1 MNAIAKVVI
10 SAFCGMAWGQ
20 ESTSMLCVVAL
31 IPLLWNLAKTRTIA
45 GCYVLAYYL
54 AAARGIPHGAGVYF
68 AETAPTLAGWC
79 MWIAASI
86 VNAAPWFALWN
97 PKQRRRLWGLPLAL
111 ILTAIPPLG
120 IVGWTNPLM
129 AAGILFPG
137 TGYVGLILLIALL
150 IALTARWL
158 YVIAPILA
166 VAAIANLTPAS
177 AAPKI
182 EWHGIDTAFNGDNSF
197 ASLYQRLSALQRIAD
212 AALPNSV
219 TLLSESYLGDYD
231 PAKHTALRNI
241 SNQLKSKNST
251 IIAGAQRPSSVPGD
265 YQVENVLLALGVDA
279 GQAIVQ
285 RMPVP
290 FGMWKPW
297 DSNGYKANFTGAGIA
312 TIHGKTVAGL
322 ICYEELLVWP
332 VMLSMQ
338 HAPEILLGSAND
350 WWARDTSIP
359 LIQRQ
364 SLALWGRLFAIPTV
378 EATNV

>member
-1 MNAIAKVVI
+1 MNAIALTTASGLI
-10 SAFCGMAWGQ
+10 GMAWGQ
-20 ESTSMLCVVAL
+20 ENCIMIGAVAL
-31 IPLLWNLAKTRTIA
+31 IPLLWNVAKTRAIA
-45 GCYVLAYYL
+45 GLSLLAYYL
-54 AAARGIPHGAGVYF
+54 VAARGIPHGAGIYF
-68 AETAPTLAGWC
+68 AETAPVWAGWS
-79 MWIAASI
+79 MWIAAAL
-86 VNAAPWFALWN
+86 VNASPWVALWN
-97 PKQRRRLWGLPLAL
+97 PKPQRRLWGLPMAL

-129 AAGILFPG
+129 AAGVVFPG
-137 TGYVGLILLIALL
+137 TGYAGIILLIALL
-150 IALTARWL
+150 IALAARL
-158 YVIAPILA
+158 LHISAPILA
-166 VAAIANLTPAS
+166 VAAIANLTPAA
-177 AAPKI
+177 AAPNV
-182 EWHGIDTAFNGDNSF
+182 EWHGIDTSFSGDSSF
-197 ASLYQRLSALQRIAD
+197 ASLYRRLSALQRIAD

-231 PAKHTALRNI
+231 PAKHTVLRVI

-332 VMLSMQ
+332 VMLSM
-338 HAPEILLGSAND
+338 HHLPDMLLGSAND

-359 LIQRQ
+359 AIQRQ

-378 EATNV
+378 GATNA